1 MSAGTPTG
9 MSTTGA
15 AVVEKENVMSEEFDL
30 FVIGAGMAG
39 TTAANKCAAQGWRV
53 GIVDA
58 LPYGGTCAL
67 RGCDP
72 KKILRRGAEVIDAA
86 HLMHGKG
93 ITEGTVSI
101 DWPALMA
108 HKRGF
113 TDGVPQGMEDE
124 LVGNGVATFHGS
136 ARFTGP
142 NQIDVN
148 GTRHQAKRFLIAS
161 GARPRSLTFPGQEHL
176 IDSSDFL
183 DLDRLPERIVFV
195 GGGFI
200 SFEFAHI
207 AARAGTSCVIIDH
220 GEHPLKEFDPDL
232 VDLLVERTRSTGI
245 SVQLATTIR
254 SVTPTAAGLDVA
266 LERDG
271 ETFVIGADLVVH
283 GAGRVANLDG
293 LNLDAANIASTP
305 RGVTVTGH
313 LQSTTNPA
321 VYAAGDCADTP
332 GRPLTPV
339 AVFEGKVAASN
350 MLKGTTTT
358 PDYTAVP
365 TTVFTI
371 PELNRVGALERDA
384 RDSGADIT
392 VRHLDT
398 RGWYSTY
405 RVGETTAATKIIIDK
420 NTDTILG
427 AHLLG
432 PGYAEL
438 INILSLAIKLGLTTR
453 QLKSMTATY
462 PSLGS
467 DLGSML

>member
-1 MSAGTPTG
+1 MS
-9 MSTTGA
+9 
-15 AVVEKENVMSEEFDL
+15 KEYDL
-30 FVIGAGMAG
+30 LVIGAGMAG
-39 TTAANKCAAQGWRV
+39 TTAANKCAITGWRV

-86 HLMHGKG
+86 HRMRDKG
-93 ITEGTVSI
+93 IAENGLSM
-101 DWPALMA
+101 DWSALMR

-124 LVGNGVATFHGS
+124 LIGNGVTTFHGN

-142 NQIDVN
+142 NQLEID
-148 GTRHQAKRFLIAS
+148 GTEHRAKRFLIAA
-161 GARPRSLTFPGQEHL
+161 GARPRPLSFPGHEHL
-176 IDSSDFL
+176 IDSTDFL
-183 DLDRLPERIVFV
+183 NLDTLPQRIVFV

-207 AARAGTSCVIIDH
+207 AARAGVDCVIIDH
-220 GEHPLKEFDPDL
+220 GDRPLREFDPDL
-232 VDLLVERTRSTGI
+232 VELLVQKTEQTGI
-245 SVQLATTIR
+245 RVQRASTITG
-254 SVTPTAAGLDVA
+254 VTRTASGLHVT
-266 LERDG
+266 G
-271 ETFVIGADLVVH
+271 EEGGKSFTIGADLVVH
-283 GAGRVANLDG
+283 GAGRVPNLDG
-293 LNLDAANIASTP
+293 LNLDAADIAFGLH
-305 RGVTVTGH
+305 GVTVAGH

-321 VYAAGDCADTP
+321 VFAAGDAADTP
-332 GRPLTPV
+332 GKPLTPV
-339 AVFEGKVAASN
+339 AVFEGKVAAAN
-350 MLKGTTTT
+350 MLTGATTV

-371 PELNRVGALERDA
+371 PELNRVGILEQEA
-384 RDSGADIT
+384 RDSGLDIS
-392 VRHLDT
+392 VRRSDT
-398 RGWYSTY
+398 SGWYSNY
-405 RVGETTAATKIIIDK
+405 RVGETTAGAKIIIDTT
-420 NTDTILG
+420 TDQILG

-438 INILSLAIKLGLTTR
+438 INIFGLAIKLGLTSR

-462 PSLGS
+462 PSIGS

>member
-1 MSAGTPTG
+1 M
-9 MSTTGA
+9 
-15 AVVEKENVMSEEFDL
+15 NEEYDL

-39 TTAANKCAAQGWRV
+39 TTAANKCATQGWSV

-86 HLMHGKG
+86 RLMQDKG
-93 ITEGTVSI
+93 ISNDGISI
-101 DWPALMA
+101 DWSALMR

-113 TDGVPQGMEDE
+113 TDAVPQGIENE
-124 LVGNGVATFHGS
+124 LTGNGVTTFHGR

-142 NQIDVN
+142 NQLEID
-148 GTRHQAKRFLIAS
+148 GTEHRAKRFLIAT
-161 GARPRSLTFPGQEHL
+161 GASPRPLNFPGHEYL
-176 IDSSDFL
+176 IDSTEFL
-183 DLDRLPERIVFV
+183 DLDSLPHRIVFV

-207 AARAGTSCVIIDH
+207 AARAGVDCVIIDH
-220 GEHPLKEFDPDL
+220 GDRPLREFDPDL
-232 VDLLVERTRSTGI
+232 VESLVKRTEHSGI
-245 SVQLATTIR
+245 RVQLAT
-254 SVTPTAAGLDVA
+254 SVTGVTRTATGLDVMM
-266 LERDG
+266 
-271 ETFVIGADLVVH
+271 ETGGKTFTIGADLVVH
-283 GAGRVANLDG
+283 GAGRIANLDG
-293 LNLDAANIASTP
+293 LDLDAANIASGP
-305 RGVTVTGH
+305 RGVTVAGH

-321 VYAAGDCADTP
+321 VYAAGDSAGTL

-350 MLKGTTTT
+350 MLTGANTT

-371 PELNRVGALERDA
+371 PELNRVGVLEHEA
-384 RDSGADIT
+384 RDSGLDID
-392 VRHLDT
+392 VRFTDT
-398 RGWYSTY
+398 SGWYSNF
-405 RVGETTAATKIIIDK
+405 RVGETTASAKIIIERA
-420 NTDTILG
+420 TDRILG

-438 INILSLAIKLGLTTR
+438 INIFGLAIKLGLTSR

-462 PSLGS
+462 PSIGS